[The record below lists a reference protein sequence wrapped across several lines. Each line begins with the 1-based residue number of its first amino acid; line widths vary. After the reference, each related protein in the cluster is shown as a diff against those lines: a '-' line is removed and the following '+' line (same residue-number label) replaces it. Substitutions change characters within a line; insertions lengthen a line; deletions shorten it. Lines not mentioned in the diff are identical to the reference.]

1 MTTGRINQVGKGANM
16 TTLYMVAVAV
26 DSLSFQNLLVHL
38 VCETKLTTLCLLYI
52 VSLSLSFVRQE
63 GTCLVQGG
71 EARHCQYYYAS

>member
-26 DSLSFQNLLVHL
+26 DSLSFQNLLVHIL

-52 VSLSLSFVRQE
+52 VSLSRSL
-63 GTCLVQGG
+63 L
-71 EARHCQYYYAS
+71 